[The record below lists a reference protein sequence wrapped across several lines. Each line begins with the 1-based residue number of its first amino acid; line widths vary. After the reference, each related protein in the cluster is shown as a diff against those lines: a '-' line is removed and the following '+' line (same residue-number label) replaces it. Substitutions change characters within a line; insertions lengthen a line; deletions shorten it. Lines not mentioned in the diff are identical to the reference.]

1 MAEIEIGPLTDRLS
15 DEEIAELAAQL
26 ERQGAPQMPKGDDKE
41 TANVGE
47 GLDDN
52 VLSEFFDRLES
63 QDAAAEIYLPVEL
76 EGNLEVAG
84 MRVASLQ
91 HLIEVLD
98 ELKDELDSED
108 EDLEDEDAYDDDQ
121 KILAEQL
128 RETWKL
134 FHTGALAAME
144 RHMPLHVKS

>member
-26 ERQGAPQMPKGDDKE
+26 ERQGAAQLPKSDDKE
-41 TANVGE
+41 GSNVGE
-47 GLDDN
+47 GIDEN

-76 EGNLEVAG
+76 EDNLEVAG
-84 MRVASLQ
+84 MRVSSLQ
-91 HLIEVLD
+91 HLMEVLE

-108 EDLEDEDAYDDDQ
+108 EDLEDEDSYDDDR
-121 KILAEQL
+121 KILSEQL
-128 RETWKL
+128 REAWKL
-134 FHTGALAAME
+134 FYSGAQTALE
-144 RHMPLHVKS
+144 RHLPMFVKS

>member
-15 DEEIAELAAQL
+15 DEEIADLAAQL
-26 ERQGAPQMPKGDDKE
+26 ERQGAAQLPKADDKE
-41 TANVGE
+41 SVNVGE

-63 QDAAAEIYLPVEL
+63 QDAAAEIYLPIEL
-76 EGNLEVAG
+76 ETNLEVAG

-91 HLIEVLD
+91 HLMDVLD
-98 ELKDELDSED
+98 ELKDELDSEE

-128 RETWKL
+128 REAWKL
-134 FHTGALAAME
+134 FYSGAQTALD
-144 RHMPLHVKS
+144 RHQPLHVKS